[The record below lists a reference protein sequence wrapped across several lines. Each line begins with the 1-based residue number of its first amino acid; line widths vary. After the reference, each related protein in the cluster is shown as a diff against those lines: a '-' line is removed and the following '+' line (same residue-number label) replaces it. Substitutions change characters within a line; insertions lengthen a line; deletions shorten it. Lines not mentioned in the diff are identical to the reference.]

1 MSNDS
6 TTGAAKAMKSRYPE
20 VQGAARFPV
29 KLPIHIKSQ
38 SGESDAETDNMSAN
52 GLLFHHDVDMPV
64 GSKVE
69 FTISLPADVVGSEA
83 DVKVQCQG
91 RVARISEDG
100 PRRGV
105 GVVIDEYRFERR

>member
-6 TTGAAKAMKSRYPE
+6 TTGTAKAKSRYAE
-20 VQGAARFPV
+20 VQSAARFPV
-29 KLPIHIKSQ
+29 KLPLHIKSQ
-38 SGESDAETDNMSAN
+38 AGESDAETENVSAN

-83 DVKVQCQG
+83 DVKVQCHG
-91 RVARISEDG
+91 RVVRSSQDG
-100 PRRGV
+100 GRRGV
-105 GVVIDEYRFERR
+105 GVVIDEYHFERR

>member
-1 MSNDS
+1 
-6 TTGAAKAMKSRYPE
+6 MKSRYSE

-38 SGESDAETDNMSAN
+38 AGEGDAETDNMSAN

-64 GSKVE
+64 GSRVE
-69 FTISLPADVVGSEA
+69 FTISLPADVVGARS

-91 RVARISEDG
+91 RVARISQDG